1 MKGGSFLDGFKVS
14 PLDLLSEFI
23 DGIKPKTTRRSKRK
37 SLRAP
42 LTRPLGRS
50 STRRLNRSLNRSL
63 ARSLTRPLNRSQ
75 RPMNRPLARSL
86 KPSQRP
92 LNRSLARPLN
102 RSLKPSLA
110 RPSNRSQRPSPTGK
124 INTKLSSLFGKNIQS
139 FYIPEKTKLP
149 SLVTKNPPPLPIE
162 NSSKKKAIQSV
173 IQRFAKGEALS
184 SNETK
189 LLEQKGLERT

>member
-37 SLRAP
+37 SLRGP
-42 LTRPLGRS
+42 LTRSLARPSTRS
-50 STRRLNRSLNRSL
+50 LTRPSNRRLNRSLNRSL
-63 ARSLTRPLNRSQ
+63 
-75 RPMNRPLARSL
+75 

-92 LNRSLARPLN
+92 TNRSLNPSLNRSLARPSNRSQRPTN
-102 RSLKPSLA
+102 RSLT

-124 INTKLSSLFGKNIQS
+124 INTKLSSLFGKNVQS
-139 FYIPEKTKLP
+139 FYIPKKTKLP
-149 SLVTKNPPPLPIE
+149 SLDIKNPPPLPIE

-189 LLEQKGLERT
+189 ILEEKGLKQT